1 MGTINPKLF
10 ADYVARRLNSII
22 TQKRKDYS
30 MSDKDSKYLN
40 SVIAMQCS
48 LSDQVVSDVNE
59 ILCIA
64 ENKSTPYYNAYVSK
78 LNRKGID
85 FTLLSRV
92 CGVDKQTLLQY
103 AETSPEKC
111 NPLLQ
116 KRIVDTIDSFYGD
129 DELYIKYY
137 ASINKDDAPLDEL
150 SDSLAIDYSVVTEYA
165 AGIICPTAD
174 IMRSI
179 VDYLS
184 SYSNEKSEVI
194 TSVRNKVIA
203 TMHGYMISSN
213 TIAHKLS
220 ISESEAQDI
229 LDGRTPCTI
238 DLAHKLQGV
247 IRDCVDRTHTEFK
260 PEKYFSYRVDN
271 ISAIAINEMLTCKN
285 PVQCENLLLKVLEDE

>member
-1 MGTINPKLF
+1 MGTINPQLF

-40 SVIAMQCS
+40 SVIAMQCP

-64 ENKSTPYYNAYVSK
+64 ENKSTPYYNTYVSK
-78 LNRKGID
+78 IHRKGLD
-85 FTLLSRV
+85 FDLLSNV
-92 CGVDKQTLLQY
+92 CGIDSQTLLQY
-103 AETSPEKC
+103 AETSPEQC

-116 KRIVDTIDSFYGD
+116 KRLMDAIDSFYGD
-129 DELYIKYY
+129 NEIYISYF
-137 ASINKDDAPLDEL
+137 SLITKDDAPLDEL
-150 SDSLAIDYSVVTEYA
+150 SNSLGIDYHVVTDYA
-165 AGIICPTAD
+165 AGVICPTAD

-184 SYSNEKSEVI
+184 NYTETPESI

-203 TMHGYMISSN
+203 TLHGYMISSN
-213 TIAHKLS
+213 TIAHKLRM
-220 ISESEAQDI
+220 SESEAQDV

-271 ISAIAINEMLTCKN
+271 ISAININEMLTCKN